1 MSSGLPKAVLY
12 YHPKSIWSSVA
23 RLAVEEKGYAADEI
37 DFKIVDINKGENYDP
52 TFLRLN
58 PKATVP
64 TLVVPLSNTLSEDV
78 DSRYKALTDST
89 TIVEFLDKSRSSLS
103 RTHTTSTAPAPAL
116 TPATIAA
123 TSIAK
128 TIVYDIIHSDEAS
141 PGKLKFYNA
150 RDEAGLKKL
159 RQVVLPALQGRA
171 DALRKHIADGESGVA
186 QVSEK
191 TKQFWASK
199 LAWIEPLAKVIEA
212 GDRPTESL
220 SETEKEE
227 RAAFFKVAKQ
237 TWETDLPNVLG
248 KLTKE
253 MVGPFALGD
262 QLSVADMHLIAWVTR
277 LVTLAGG
284 SGDDEG
290 KTVIVKIEEYVGGEH
305 VSRKKLGKLGTFWD
319 GIKGVRSWQKIY
331 GEGVF

>member
-1 MSSGLPKAVLY
+1 MSTLPKAVLY
-12 YHPKSIWSSVA
+12 YHPSSIWSAVA
-23 RLAVEEKGYAADEI
+23 RLAVEEKGYAPEEI
-37 DFKIVDINKGENYDP
+37 DFKIVDITKGENYDP

-89 TIVEFLDKSRSSLS
+89 VIVEFLDKSRSSLS

-123 TSIAK
+123 TSVAK
-128 TIVYDIIHSDEAS
+128 TIVYDILHSDEAS
-141 PGKLKFYNA
+141 PGRLKFYDA
-150 RDEAGLKKL
+150 RDDAALKKL
-159 RQVVLPALQGRA
+159 KQAVLPVLKGREEALKR
-171 DALRKHIADGESGVA
+171 HIADGESGAV

-191 TKQFWASK
+191 TKQFWADK
-199 LAWIEPLAKVIEA
+199 LAWIQPVARVLEA
-212 GDRPTESL
+212 ADKATESL
-220 SETEKEE
+220 SESEKEE
-227 RAAFFKVAKQ
+227 RAAFFKIAKQ
-237 TWETDLPNVLG
+237 GWETDLPNVLA

-253 MVGPFALGD
+253 MLGPFALGD
-262 QLSVADMHLIAWVTR
+262 QLSIADMHLIAWFTR
-277 LVTLAGG
+277 LVTQAGG
-284 SGDDEG
+284 TGGDDG
-290 KTVIVKIEEYVGGEH
+290 KTVVAKIEEYIGSEH

-319 GIKGVRSWQKIY
+319 AIKGTRSWQKLY